1 MGRNIMSKKIGMIP
15 AAGRGSRML
24 SLTDNHPKPMLPF
37 NNKPI
42 IGHLLEWFIKEE
54 FDEVIIIVEYRHDKI
69 IDYVTKVFLKEDNIK
84 IRFVRQGRLLGLG
97 HAIYKG
103 LDATLDDDASLLIV
117 LGDIVLDD
125 SLTFDYSEDFIV
137 YNEVEDY
144 ERWCMVQL
152 DDKNE
157 IVDFYDKPKVQPPT
171 NKNVIGIY
179 NFSVVEQLKNIYGF
193 YNVENLDDNYE
204 LEFSVFLNEYI
215 DFYTVKGIYNNNYLD
230 FGLLSDLNKS
240 KLQVVREFNK
250 IELIDDDINE
260 LKVRKSSIKN
270 PEKILNEFL
279 WYQSIPSQMHKY
291 TPITYDFNNK
301 IECNKGANYVMGY
314 IDSTPLQELFM
325 YNLPDFQGWVS
336 IFDNIYKYFLDTRNI
351 RNKEQFYKYNK
362 NKLIR
367 ANIEMLKEK
376 TKQRVNQIRDMF
388 PHKEYVI
395 NGQFYDN
402 PIYHLNKIL
411 KRADEI
417 SWDININNLVILHG
431 DLFFGNMMYDIEGE
445 SLKIIDPRGE
455 YGDFLIYGDIRYD
468 LAKLY
473 HSVIGNYDFIVNG
486 LYELRDYDSTLN
498 YSIFNGDDNEK
509 IVDLMHNLIKVLDN
523 DIDDVEFITGLLF
536 LTMIPLH
543 SENKNNQKMQFIKAC
558 EILKD
563 TINEDD

>member
-1 MGRNIMSKKIGMIP
+1 MGKKIGMIP

-54 FDEVIIIVEYRHDKI
+54 FDEVIIIVEYKHDKI

-84 IRFVRQGRLLGLG
+84 IRFVRQGGLLGLG

-103 LDATLDDDASLLIV
+103 LNAILDDDASLLIV
-117 LGDIVLDD
+117 LGDIILDD
-125 SLTFDYSEDFIV
+125 SLTFNYSEDFIV
-137 YNEVEDY
+137 YNEVDDY
-144 ERWCMVQL
+144 ERWCMIQL
-152 DDKNE
+152 DDENE
-157 IVDFYDKPKVQPPT
+157 IVDFYDKPKEQPPT

-179 NFSVVEQLKNIYGF
+179 NFSFVKQLKNV
-193 YNVENLDDNYE
+193 YNLYDVEHFIDNNDE
-204 LEFSVFLNEYI
+204 LEFSFFLNEYV
-215 DFYTVKGIYNNNYLD
+215 YYNKVKGVYNNDYLD
-230 FGLLSDLNKS
+230 FGVLSDLNKS

-250 IELIDDDINE
+250 IELIDDDIDE
-260 LKVRKSSIKN
+260 LKIKKSSIKN
-270 PEKILNEFL
+270 PKKILNEFL
-279 WYQSIPSQMHKY
+279 WYEKIPLHMHKY
-291 TPITYDFNNK
+291 TPKTYEFNNK
-301 IECNKGANYVMGY
+301 IVDDYEGANYVMSY

-325 YNLPDFQGWVS
+325 YNLPDFHNWIL
-336 IFDNIYKYFLDTRNI
+336 IFNNIHKYFLDTKNI
-351 RNKEQFYKYNK
+351 ENKEQFYDENK
-362 NKLIR
+362 NKLIQ
-367 ANIEMLKEK
+367 ANIKMLREK
-376 TKQRVNQIRDMF
+376 TKQRVDQIKNMF

-402 PIYHLNKIL
+402 PIYHLDKIL
-411 KRADEI
+411 ERVDEV
-417 SWDININNLVILHG
+417 SSDVNIDNLVILHG
-431 DLFFGNMMYDIEGE
+431 DLFFGNMMYDIEKE

-455 YGDFLIYGDIRYD
+455 YGEFTTHGDIRYD

-498 YSIFNGDDNEK
+498 YSIFNGNDNEG
-509 IVDLMHNLIKVLDN
+509 IVDLMHNLIEVLDN
-523 DIDDVEFITGLLF
+523 DIDDIEFITGLLF

-558 EILKD
+558 EILKN
-563 TINEDD
+563 TINGDD

>member
-1 MGRNIMSKKIGMIP
+1 MGKKIGMIP

-54 FDEVIIIVEYRHDKI
+54 FDEVIIIVEYKYDKI

-84 IRFVRQGRLLGLG
+84 IRFVRQGGLLGLG
-97 HAIYKG
+97 HAIHKG
-103 LDATLDDDASLLIV
+103 LDAILDEDASLLIV
-117 LGDIVLDD
+117 LGDIILHD
-125 SLTFDYSEDFIV
+125 SLTFNYSEDFIV
-137 YNEVEDY
+137 YNEVDDY
-144 ERWCMVQL
+144 ERWCMIQL

-157 IVDFYDKPKVQPPT
+157 IVDFYDKPKEQPPT

-179 NFSVVEQLKNIYGF
+179 NFSVVKQLKDIYGL
-193 YNVENLDDNYE
+193 YDDVKHLIDNNEE
-204 LEFSVFLNEYI
+204 LEFSLFLSEYV
-215 DFYTVKGIYNNNYLD
+215 YYNAVKGIYNNDYLD
-230 FGLLSDLNKS
+230 FGVLSDLNKS

-260 LKVRKSSIKN
+260 LKIRKSSIKN
-270 PEKILNEFL
+270 PKKILNEFL
-279 WYQSIPSQMHKY
+279 WYQKVPLQMHKY
-291 TPITYDFNNK
+291 TPITYDFNNE
-301 IECNKGANYVMGY
+301 IESNEGANYVMSY

-325 YNLPDFQGWVS
+325 YNLPDFHSWNL

-351 RNKEQFYKYNK
+351 KNKEQFYKENK
-362 NKLIR
+362 NKLIQ
-367 ANIEMLKEK
+367 ANIKMLREK
-376 TKQRVNQIRDMF
+376 TKQRVSQIEDMF

-402 PIYHLNKIL
+402 PIYHLDKIL

-417 SWDININNLVILHG
+417 SSDVNIDNLVILHG

-455 YGDFLIYGDIRYD
+455 YGEFSIHGDIRYD

-498 YSIFNGDDNEK
+498 YSIFNGNDNSK
-509 IVDLMHNLIKVLDN
+509 IMDLMFNLIKDLN
-523 DIDDVEFITGLLF
+523 NNIDDIEFITGLLF

-558 EILKD
+558 EILKN
-563 TINEDD
+563 TIK

>member
-1 MGRNIMSKKIGMIP
+1 MSKKIGMIP

-54 FDEVIIIVEYRHDKI
+54 FDEVIIIVEYKHDKI

-84 IRFVRQGRLLGLG
+84 IRFVRQGGLSGLG

-103 LDATLDDDASLLIV
+103 LNAILDDDASLLIV
-117 LGDIVLDD
+117 LGDIILDD
-125 SLTFDYSEDFIV
+125 SLTFNYNEDFIV
-137 YNEVEDY
+137 YNEVDDY
-144 ERWCMVQL
+144 ERWCMIQL

-157 IVDFYDKPKVQPPT
+157 IINFYDKPKEQPPT

-179 NFSVVEQLKNIYGF
+179 NFSVVRQLKNIYSL
-193 YNVENLDDNYE
+193 YDVEHFVDSNEE
-204 LEFSVFLNEYI
+204 LEFSFFLSEYI
-215 DFYTVKGIYNNNYLD
+215 DSNIVKGIYNNDYLD
-230 FGLLSDLNKS
+230 FGVLSDLNKS

-260 LKVRKSSIKN
+260 LKIKKSSVKK
-270 PEKILNEFL
+270 PKKILNEFL
-279 WYQSIPSQMHKY
+279 WYQKIPLHMRKY
-291 TPITYDFNNK
+291 TPTTYEFNSK
-301 IECNKGANYVMGY
+301 IGSTEGTNYVMSY

-325 YNLPDFQGWVS
+325 YNLPDFQSWVS
-336 IFDNIYKYFLDTRNI
+336 IFDNIYNYFLDSRNI
-351 RNKEQFYKYNK
+351 ENKEQFYEENK
-362 NKLIR
+362 NKLVQ
-367 ANIEMLKEK
+367 ANIKMLREK
-376 TKQRVNQIRDMF
+376 TKERVDQIRDMF
-388 PHKEYVI
+388 PHREYVI

-402 PIYHLNKIL
+402 PIYHLEKIL
-411 KRADEI
+411 KRAEEI
-417 SWDININNLVILHG
+417 SLDVNIDNLVVLHG
-431 DLFFGNMMYDIEGE
+431 DLFFGNMMYDIEKE
-445 SLKIIDPRGE
+445 SLKVIDPRGE
-455 YGDFLIYGDIRYD
+455 YGEFTIYGDMRYD

-498 YSIFNGDDNEK
+498 YSIFNGDSNKK
-509 IVDLMHNLIKVLDN
+509 IGGFIHYFIEVLGNDVD
-523 DIDDVEFITGLLF
+523 DIEFITGLLF

-558 EILKD
+558 EILKN
-563 TINEDD
+563 TINGDD

>member
-1 MGRNIMSKKIGMIP
+1 MSKKIGMIP

-42 IGHLLEWFIKEE
+42 IGYLLEWFIKEE
-54 FDEVIIIVEYRHDKI
+54 FDEVIIIVEYKHDKI

-103 LDATLDDDASLLIV
+103 LDAILDDDASLLIV
-117 LGDIVLDD
+117 LGDIVLGD

-137 YNEVEDY
+137 YNEVEDH

-157 IVDFYDKPKVQPPT
+157 IIDFYDKPKAQPPT
-171 NKNVIGIY
+171 NKNVIGVY

-193 YNVENLDDNYE
+193 YNVENFDDNYE

-215 DFYTVKGIYNNNYLD
+215 DFYTVKGIHNNNYLD
-230 FGLLSDLNKS
+230 FGVLSDLNKS

-260 LKVRKSSIKN
+260 LKIKKSSVKK
-270 PEKILNEFL
+270 PEKILDEFL
-279 WYQSIPSQMHKY
+279 WYQKIPLHMRKY
-291 TPITYDFNNK
+291 IPTTYEFNSK
-301 IECNKGANYVMGY
+301 IESGEGANYVMSY

-325 YNLPDFQGWVS
+325 YNLPDFLSWVS
-336 IFDNIYKYFLDTRNI
+336 IFDSIYNYFLDSRNI
-351 RNKEQFYKYNK
+351 ENKEQFYKENK
-362 NKLIR
+362 NKLIQ
-367 ANIEMLKEK
+367 ANIKMLKEK
-376 TKQRVNQIRDMF
+376 TKERVDQIRDMF
-388 PHKEYVI
+388 PHREYVI

-402 PIYHLNKIL
+402 PIYHLDKIL
-411 KRADEI
+411 EKAEEI
-417 SWDININNLVILHG
+417 SSDVNIDNLVILHG
-431 DLFFGNMMYDIEGE
+431 DLFFGNMMYDIEKE
-445 SLKIIDPRGE
+445 SLKVIDPRGE
-455 YGDFLIYGDIRYD
+455 YGEFTIYGDMRYD

-498 YSIFNGDDNEK
+498 YSIFNGDSNKKVSGYIHYFIE
-509 IVDLMHNLIKVLDN
+509 VLDN
-523 DIDDVEFITGLLF
+523 DVDDIEFITGLLF

-543 SENKNNQKMQFIKAC
+543 SENKNNQKMQFVKAC
-558 EILKD
+558 EILKG
-563 TINEDD
+563 TINGDD

>member
-1 MGRNIMSKKIGMIP
+1 MSKKIGMIP

-54 FDEVIIIVEYRHDKI
+54 FDEVIIIVEYKHDKI

-103 LDATLDDDASLLIV
+103 LDAILDDDASLLIV
-117 LGDIVLDD
+117 LGDIILGD

-157 IVDFYDKPKVQPPT
+157 IVDFYDKSKAQPPT

-179 NFSVVEQLKNIYGF
+179 NFSVIEQLKNIYDF
-193 YNVENLDDNYE
+193 YNVENFDDNYE
-204 LEFSVFLNEYI
+204 LEFSIFLNEYV

-260 LKVRKSSIKN
+260 LKIKKSSVKK
-270 PEKILNEFL
+270 PEKILDEFL
-279 WYQSIPSQMHKY
+279 WYQKIPLHMRKY
-291 TPITYDFNNK
+291 IPTTYEFNSK
-301 IECNKGANYVMGY
+301 IESGEGANYVMSY

-325 YNLPDFQGWVS
+325 YNLPDFQSWVS
-336 IFDNIYKYFLDTRNI
+336 IFDNIYNYFLDSRNI
-351 RNKEQFYKYNK
+351 ENKEQFYKENK
-362 NKLIR
+362 NKLIQ
-367 ANIEMLKEK
+367 ANIKMLREK
-376 TKQRVNQIRDMF
+376 TKQRVDQIKDMF
-388 PHKEYVI
+388 PHREYVI

-402 PIYHLNKIL
+402 PIYHLEKIL
-411 KRADEI
+411 KRAEEI
-417 SWDININNLVILHG
+417 SSDVNIDNLVILHG
-431 DLFFGNMMYDIEGE
+431 DLFFGNMMYDIEKE
-445 SLKIIDPRGE
+445 SLKVIDPRGK
-455 YGDFLIYGDIRYD
+455 YGEFTIYGDMRYD

-473 HSVIGNYDFIVNG
+473 HSIIGDYDFIVNG

-498 YSIFNGDDNEK
+498 YSIFNGDSNKK
-509 IVDLMHNLIKVLDN
+509 IGGFIHYFIEVLGNDLD
-523 DIDDVEFITGLLF
+523 DIEFITGLLF

-558 EILKD
+558 EILKN
-563 TINEDD
+563 TINGDD